1 MGLVGQRIVA
11 AAQDQLR
18 AQVQPVGQIEVEPR
32 LDAHRLG
39 RRRCQDRYWLGADLV
54 VEVVSPDRPERDLVD
69 KRTDYAEAGIPE
81 YWVVDP
87 RDQTITVFELC
98 TDSYAEHGMYVR
110 GGEAESPLL
119 PGFAAAVAEVFD
131 APETGA

>member
-1 MGLVGQRIVA
+1 MPGRA
-11 AAQDQLR
+11 A
-18 AQVQPVGQIEVEPR
+18 
-32 LDAHRLG
+32 G
-39 RRRCQDRYWLGADLV
+39 RRGRVLGARLRVREGMFREPDLLLLRERSDPRCQDRYWLGADLV

-69 KRTDYAEAGIPE
+69 KRIDYAEAGIPE

-87 RDQTITVFELC
+87 RDQTITVFELR
-98 TDSYAEHGMYVR
+98 TDGHAEHGMYVR

-119 PGFAAAVAEVFD
+119 PGFAASVAEVFD

>member
-1 MGLVGQRIVA
+1 MVLFSA
-11 AAQDQLR
+11 LR
-18 AQVQPVGQIEVEPR
+18 LRVREGKFREPDLLLLR
-32 LDAHRLG
+32 DRADP
-39 RRRCQDRYWLGADLV
+39 RCQDRYWLGADLV

-69 KRTDYAEAGIPE
+69 KRIDYAEAGIPE

-87 RDQTITVFELC
+87 RDETITVSELRAEG
-98 TDSYAEHGMYVR
+98 YAEHGVYAR
-110 GGEAESPLL
+110 GGQAASPLL